1 MKREEEGEES
11 SAVKIMVIPVE
22 LLVLHAISRG
32 DESNAASIYMQ
43 VSSSAIKKSNGD
55 CLFLA
60 ESEEEGEETP
70 APLEFQLFP
79 DPEKRKCTIED
90 LQKCFT

>member
-1 MKREEEGEES
+1 MKREEEGGAEE
-11 SAVKIMVIPVE
+11 SAVKILVIPAE

-32 DESNAASIYMQ
+32 DDSTAASIYMQ
-43 VSSSAIKKSNGD
+43 VSSSAIKKINGD

-79 DPEKRKCTIED
+79 DPEKCKCCIGD
-90 LQKCFT
+90 LQKI